1 MLLLPELKLYQATG
15 LFMLVH
21 APPPVKIGPSG
32 IPVLH
37 PVIQTASAELGISI
51 GIADAQSPLVS
62 HGGEPSTSVTQR
74 P

>member
-1 MLLLPELKLYQATG
+1 ML
-15 LFMLVH
+15 
-21 APPPVKIGPSG
+21 PPVKIGTSG